1 MKRIIIEGNKPLS
14 GKIKI
19 GGAKNSVVALIPAAI
34 MANGNVHISNV
45 PNISDRD
52 ALIEILKLLNVK
64 VVNNKDTMDID
75 ASNMENVVI
84 PENLSN
90 KLRASYYFMGSLL
103 ARFKHVEIYFPGGCN
118 IGSRPIDLHLKGF
131 ESLGATITKEDTK
144 YIIDKYLE
152 FIESIPAYD
161 LDDASEYLVVA
172 AELIHLKSRLLLN
185 LDSESEDNDEFS
197 INSEEDLK
205 NKLIEYE
212 RYQNVTNVFKELEE
226 KRNEF
231 FTKLPENL
239 NEFVD
244 TKEKLEGNMDVEL
257 LKNALIELNKR
268 MSYQKPINTRI
279 TRKEISVEERKE
291 YIREFISKRKN
302 VKFTD
307 LFEEYNKDVVVATFL
322 SILDMCKTQEITLRQ
337 DSNFGEIYIERVN
350 V

>member
-1 MKRIIIEGNKPLS
+1 MKLSINDFEGPLDLLLHLV
-14 GKIKI
+14 KT
-19 GGAKNSVVALIPAAI
+19 AK
-34 MANGNVHISNV
+34 
-45 PNISDRD
+45 
-52 ALIEILKLLNVK
+52 
-64 VVNNKDTMDID
+64 MDI
-75 ASNMENVVI
+75 
-84 PENLSN
+84 
-90 KLRASYYFMGSLL
+90 Y
-103 ARFKHVEIYFPGGCN
+103 EI
-118 IGSRPIDLHLKGF
+118 
-131 ESLGATITKEDTK
+131 DTK

-152 FIESIPAYD
+152 FIESVPKDD
-161 LDDASEYLVVA
+161 LDDASEYLVMA

-185 LDSESEDNDEFS
+185 LDSDSEDNDEFS

-239 NEFVD
+239 NEFVE
-244 TKEKLEGNMDVEL
+244 TKEKLEGNMDVKL
-257 LKNALIELNKR
+257 LKVALIELNKR

-307 LFEEYNKDVVVATFL
+307 LFEEYSKDVVVATFL

>member
-1 MKRIIIEGNKPLS
+1 MKLCINDFEGPLDLLLHLV
-14 GKIKI
+14 KT
-19 GGAKNSVVALIPAAI
+19 AK
-34 MANGNVHISNV
+34 
-45 PNISDRD
+45 
-52 ALIEILKLLNVK
+52 
-64 VVNNKDTMDID
+64 MDI
-75 ASNMENVVI
+75 
-84 PENLSN
+84 
-90 KLRASYYFMGSLL
+90 Y
-103 ARFKHVEIYFPGGCN
+103 EI
-118 IGSRPIDLHLKGF
+118 
-131 ESLGATITKEDTK
+131 DTK

-152 FIESIPAYD
+152 FIESVPKDD
-161 LDDASEYLVVA
+161 LDDASEYLVMA

-185 LDSESEDNDEFS
+185 LDSDSEDNDEFS

-226 KRNEF
+226 RRNEF

-257 LKNALIELNKR
+257 LKVALIELNKR

-279 TRKEISVEERKE
+279 TKKEISVEERKE

-307 LFEEYNKDVVVATFL
+307 LFEEYSKDVVVATFL

>member
-1 MKRIIIEGNKPLS
+1 MKLCINDFEGPLDLLLHLV
-14 GKIKI
+14 KT
-19 GGAKNSVVALIPAAI
+19 AK
-34 MANGNVHISNV
+34 
-45 PNISDRD
+45 
-52 ALIEILKLLNVK
+52 
-64 VVNNKDTMDID
+64 MDI
-75 ASNMENVVI
+75 
-84 PENLSN
+84 
-90 KLRASYYFMGSLL
+90 Y
-103 ARFKHVEIYFPGGCN
+103 EI
-118 IGSRPIDLHLKGF
+118 
-131 ESLGATITKEDTK
+131 DTK

-152 FIESIPAYD
+152 FIESVPKDD
-161 LDDASEYLVVA
+161 LDDASEYLVMA

-185 LDSESEDNDEFS
+185 LDSDSEDNDEFS

-212 RYQNVTNVFKELEE
+212 RYQNVTNVFKKLEE

>member
-1 MKRIIIEGNKPLS
+1 MKLCINDFEGPLDLLLHLV
-14 GKIKI
+14 KT
-19 GGAKNSVVALIPAAI
+19 AK
-34 MANGNVHISNV
+34 
-45 PNISDRD
+45 
-52 ALIEILKLLNVK
+52 
-64 VVNNKDTMDID
+64 MDI
-75 ASNMENVVI
+75 
-84 PENLSN
+84 
-90 KLRASYYFMGSLL
+90 Y
-103 ARFKHVEIYFPGGCN
+103 EI
-118 IGSRPIDLHLKGF
+118 
-131 ESLGATITKEDTK
+131 DTK

-161 LDDASEYLVVA
+161 LDDASEYLVMA

-257 LKNALIELNKR
+257 LKVALIELNKR

>member
-1 MKRIIIEGNKPLS
+1 MKLCINDFEGPLDLLLHLV
-14 GKIKI
+14 KT
-19 GGAKNSVVALIPAAI
+19 AK
-34 MANGNVHISNV
+34 
-45 PNISDRD
+45 
-52 ALIEILKLLNVK
+52 
-64 VVNNKDTMDID
+64 MDI
-75 ASNMENVVI
+75 
-84 PENLSN
+84 
-90 KLRASYYFMGSLL
+90 Y
-103 ARFKHVEIYFPGGCN
+103 EI
-118 IGSRPIDLHLKGF
+118 
-131 ESLGATITKEDTK
+131 DTK

-152 FIESIPAYD
+152 FIDSLSKYD
-161 LDDASEYLVVA
+161 LDDASEYLVMA

-185 LDSESEDNDEFS
+185 LDNDDNSDNDEFS

-205 NKLIEYE
+205 NKLIENE

>member
-1 MKRIIIEGNKPLS
+1 MKLCINDFEGPLDLLLHLV
-14 GKIKI
+14 KT
-19 GGAKNSVVALIPAAI
+19 AK
-34 MANGNVHISNV
+34 
-45 PNISDRD
+45 
-52 ALIEILKLLNVK
+52 
-64 VVNNKDTMDID
+64 MDI
-75 ASNMENVVI
+75 
-84 PENLSN
+84 
-90 KLRASYYFMGSLL
+90 Y
-103 ARFKHVEIYFPGGCN
+103 EI
-118 IGSRPIDLHLKGF
+118 
-131 ESLGATITKEDTK
+131 DTK

-152 FIESIPAYD
+152 FIESVPKDD
-161 LDDASEYLVVA
+161 LDDASEYLVMA

-185 LDSESEDNDEFS
+185 LDSDSEDNDEFS

-257 LKNALIELNKR
+257 LKVALIELNKR

-279 TRKEISVEERKE
+279 TKKEISVEERKE

>member
-1 MKRIIIEGNKPLS
+1 MKLCINDFEGPLDLLLHLV
-14 GKIKI
+14 KT
-19 GGAKNSVVALIPAAI
+19 AK
-34 MANGNVHISNV
+34 
-45 PNISDRD
+45 
-52 ALIEILKLLNVK
+52 
-64 VVNNKDTMDID
+64 MDI
-75 ASNMENVVI
+75 
-84 PENLSN
+84 
-90 KLRASYYFMGSLL
+90 Y
-103 ARFKHVEIYFPGGCN
+103 EI
-118 IGSRPIDLHLKGF
+118 
-131 ESLGATITKEDTK
+131 DTK

-152 FIESIPAYD
+152 FIESVPKDD
-161 LDDASEYLVVA
+161 LDDASEYLVMA

-185 LDSESEDNDEFS
+185 LDSDSEDNDEFS

-257 LKNALIELNKR
+257 LKVALIELNKR

-350 V
+350 VWIKKQF

>member
-1 MKRIIIEGNKPLS
+1 MKLCINDFEGPLDLLLHLV
-14 GKIKI
+14 KT
-19 GGAKNSVVALIPAAI
+19 AK
-34 MANGNVHISNV
+34 
-45 PNISDRD
+45 
-52 ALIEILKLLNVK
+52 
-64 VVNNKDTMDID
+64 MDI
-75 ASNMENVVI
+75 
-84 PENLSN
+84 
-90 KLRASYYFMGSLL
+90 Y
-103 ARFKHVEIYFPGGCN
+103 EI
-118 IGSRPIDLHLKGF
+118 
-131 ESLGATITKEDTK
+131 DTK

-152 FIESIPAYD
+152 FIESVPKDD
-161 LDDASEYLVVA
+161 LDDASEYLVMA

-231 FTKLPENL
+231 YTKLPENL

-244 TKEKLEGNMDVEL
+244 TKEKLEGNMDVKL
-257 LKNALIELNKR
+257 LKVALIELNKR